1 MATENLAHHPTVL
14 EATGAR
20 ARLARVY
27 AEALLAAA
35 SRDGQADAVGD
46 ELAVLV
52 HDVLSGHP
60 EINAFFATR
69 ALSRKAMSPILPAAF
84 ASGVSKLVRNFV
96 GVLNQNGRLDLL
108 RAVSAAYQ
116 SLRDE
121 TAGRV
126 RVRVI
131 SAVPLSDSQ
140 TGELKQTL
148 ADQLKAEPIL
158 EARTD
163 PDLLGGLVVR
173 VGDRVY
179 DTSVRTRLHNLR
191 NHLMASGTHGN
202 A

>member
-1 MATENLAHHPTVL
+1 MATENPAHHPTVL

-20 ARLARVY
+20 ARLARIY

-35 SRDGQADAVGD
+35 SRDGQAETVGD

-52 HDVLSGHP
+52 RDVLGGHP
-60 EINAFFATR
+60 KIGEFFASR
-69 ALSRKAMSPILPAAF
+69 ALSRKAKTPILQAAF
-84 ASGVSKLVRNFV
+84 ASGTSDLVRHFV

-126 RVRVI
+126 RVRVT
-131 SAVPLSDSQ
+131 SAVPLSDAQ

-148 ADQLKAEPIL
+148 ADRLKAEPIL
-158 EARTD
+158 DTRTD